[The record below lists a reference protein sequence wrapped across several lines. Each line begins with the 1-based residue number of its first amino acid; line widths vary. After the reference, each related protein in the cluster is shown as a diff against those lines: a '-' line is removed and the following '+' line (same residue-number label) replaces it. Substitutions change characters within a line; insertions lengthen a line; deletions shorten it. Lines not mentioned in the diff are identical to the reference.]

1 MNAKRGWTLEP
12 YFFERDNVM
21 EKFAVCV
28 KNGSKTINVEIVVR
42 RCSSKQVFLIISQIS
57 QENPCV
63 GVSF

>member
-42 RCSSKQVFLIISQIS
+42 RCSSKFQKFHKKIPVMESLF
-57 QENPCV
+57 N
-63 GVSF
+63 

>member
-28 KNGSKTINVEIVVR
+28 KNGNKAINVEIVVR
-42 RCSSKQVFLIISQIS
+42 RCSSK
-57 QENPCV
+57 
-63 GVSF
+63 